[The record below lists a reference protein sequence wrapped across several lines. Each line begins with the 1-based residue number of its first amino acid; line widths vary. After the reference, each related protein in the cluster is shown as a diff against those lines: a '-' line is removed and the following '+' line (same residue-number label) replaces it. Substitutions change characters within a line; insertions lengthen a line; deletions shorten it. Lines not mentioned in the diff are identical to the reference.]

1 MRARGR
7 LSRDMSLA
15 QIEYFVAIAEEA
27 HLGRAAERLHISQPP
42 LTRQLK
48 SLEAELGA
56 SLFERTPRGMR
67 LLPAGEKFLTH
78 ARRILQEVDRA
89 RVEVRSAPT
98 ARADLAHSMRNMRR

>member
-1 MRARGR
+1 
-7 LSRDMSLA
+7 MSLA

-56 SLFERTPRGMR
+56 PLFERTPRGMR
-67 LLPAGEKFLTH
+67 LLPAGERFLAH
-78 ARRILQEVDRA
+78 ARHILEQVRRA
-89 RVEVRSAPT
+89 VAEVRALPEGP
-98 ARADLAHSMRNMRR
+98 LPVHSRPRSRR